1 MAWEV
6 LMRIPALLIIA
17 VVLVAGLFGGLFSLA
32 APARA
37 QTYDP
42 NYPVCM
48 QKSEWGGSRI
58 DCSYTS
64 MAQCAASASGQ
75 AGTCVLNP
83 YFSFGRRDRLY

>member
-17 VVLVAGLFGGLFSLA
+17 VVLIGGLFSLS

-42 NYPVCM
+42 NVPVCM

-64 MAQCAASASGQ
+64 MAQCAASAAGL
-75 AGTCVLNP
+75 AGTCVPNP
-83 YFSFGRRDRLY
+83 YFSFGRRDRRY

>member
-1 MAWEV
+1 
-6 LMRIPALLIIA
+6 MRIPALLIIA
-17 VVLVAGLFGGLFSLA
+17 AVLVAGLFGGLFSLA